1 MDSSVDITMAM
12 ASWGIIIILCFYI
25 ILIFVLMELSLGKTK
40 EKNGRLQINKQSF
53 ILRSIYGLNF
63 FQKEDAHK
71 IYPKNLC
78 EFFWG
83 LFFSLILGSI
93 VSILMSIIFVI
104 RPFVKSIF
112 YLMCLLLGK
121 LPEEKNKEGFK
132 PYQRYGKNS
141 EKKFIAGW
149 KFCVPV
155 LILYGCYYDPSITFL
170 IVGVIG
176 AGATLIACIIAFV
189 AFEAWLTNTTS
200 FKSKMTVL
208 KNFLKSKKE
217 KVCPLL
223 DIVDE

>member
-1 MDSSVDITMAM
+1 MESSVNIMVAM
-12 ASWGIIIILCFYI
+12 TSWGIIIFLCLYI

-53 ILRSIYGLNF
+53 ILRSIYSLNF
-63 FQKEDAHK
+63 LQKEDKHRT
-71 IYPKNLC
+71 YPKNLC

-83 LFFSLILGSI
+83 LYFSLILGSI

-104 RPFVKSIF
+104 RPVVKSIF

-155 LILYGCYYDPSITFL
+155 IALYGFYYKPNATILLVEILGT
-170 IVGVIG
+170 GV
-176 AGATLIACIIAFV
+176 ALIACIIAFM
-189 AFEAWLTNTTS
+189 AFGSWLTNTTS
-200 FKSKMTVL
+200 FKSKITVL
-208 KNFLKSKKE
+208 KIFLKSKKE

>member
-25 ILIFVLMELSLGKTK
+25 ILIFVLMELLLGKTK

-155 LILYGCYYDPSITFL
+155 IVFYGFYYEPSITIFL
-170 IVGVIG
+170 IGILGLGIVLCAVIK
-176 AGATLIACIIAFV
+176 AIAIL
-189 AFEAWLTNTTS
+189 EYWLTNKTS

-208 KNFLKSKKE
+208 KKFLKSKKE

-223 DIVDE
+223 DIVNE